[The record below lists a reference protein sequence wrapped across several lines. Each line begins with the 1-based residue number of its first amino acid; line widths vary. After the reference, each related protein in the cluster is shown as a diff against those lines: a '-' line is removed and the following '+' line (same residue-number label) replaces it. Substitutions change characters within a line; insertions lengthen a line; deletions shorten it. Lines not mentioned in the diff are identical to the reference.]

1 MNIDPIKVEEIR
13 QLFLDAVSAS
23 YSPTV
28 WRQSKGGKSDHS
40 IAKAYRQISLTPLL
54 FKTLERPRALKE

>member
-40 IAKAYRQISLTPLL
+40 IAKAYRQI
-54 FKTLERPRALKE
+54 